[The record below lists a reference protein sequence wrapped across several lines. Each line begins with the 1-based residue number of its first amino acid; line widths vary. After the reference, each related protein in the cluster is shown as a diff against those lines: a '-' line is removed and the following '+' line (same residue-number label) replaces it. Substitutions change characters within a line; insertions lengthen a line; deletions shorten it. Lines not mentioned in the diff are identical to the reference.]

1 MCSKRLFMCFVVS
14 VLVSVSVMAWP
25 VEITKPTAGILTS
38 SKETV
43 TESTTESTE
52 TSTEST
58 ESSSETESSKW
69 DNVRVLR
76 GEDLQEF
83 VAEYT
88 DLKQNVRDLQNTNA
102 LLLKEK
108 KSKFFADAG
117 LAFGIRNKA
126 VSYGFA
132 ADIGMRFG
140 SSVMAKIGATYM
152 FGSFAD
158 LTNISWNI
166 DSLTVSA
173 TIGWEW

>member
-1 MCSKRLFMCFVVS
+1 M
-14 VLVSVSVMAWP
+14 
-25 VEITKPTAGILTS
+25 
-38 SKETV
+38 
-43 TESTTESTE
+43 
-52 TSTEST
+52 
-58 ESSSETESSKW
+58 
-69 DNVRVLR
+69 
-76 GEDLQEF
+76 QEF

-88 DLKQNVRDLQNTNA
+88 KLTVNVSELKEKNA
-102 LLLKEK
+102 KLLKEK

-117 LAFGIRNKA
+117 LAFGIRDKS